1 VIKSMT
7 GYGRGQAPAGEGAWV
22 VELRTVNSRF
32 LDFHLRLP
40 HGLIAME
47 DRVKKLL
54 SASLTR
60 GRVNLTV
67 NASGIVESTTRLV
80 LNKPLVQEYRRVL
93 DELREELGMEQD
105 PGIMPFLHNRDLI
118 QTQEDGPDPDAV
130 WAQLQPA
137 LAHALAETEAM
148 RAAEGQALDQDMRE
162 RLEVVQDLFDRAA
175 SRSEEV
181 VNNYRKR
188 LDERMAKLL
197 SSGEPDPQRLAQ
209 EVAIIADKA
218 DITEE
223 AVRAASH
230 LEQFRQFLDAEE
242 PVGRKLDFLLQ
253 ELNREANTMGS
264 KTPDAEASQTI
275 VELKAELERIRE
287 QVQNIE

>member
-1 VIKSMT
+1 MIKSMT

-137 LAHALAETEAM
+137 LAQALAETEDM
-148 RAAEGQALDQDMRE
+148 RAAEGQALDLDMRE
-162 RLEVVQDLFDRAA
+162 RLEVVRELFDRAA

-197 SSGEPDPQRLAQ
+197 SNGEPDPQRLAQ

-230 LEQFRQFLDAEE
+230 LEQFKQFLDAEE

>member
-1 VIKSMT
+1 MIKSMT

-32 LDFHLRLP
+32 LDYHMRLP
-40 HGLIAME
+40 HGLSALE
-47 DRVKKLL
+47 DRIKKLL
-54 SASLTR
+54 SAGLTR

-67 NASGIVESTTRLV
+67 NASGIVEAAPRLV
-80 LNKPLVQEYRRVL
+80 LNKPLVAEYRRVL
-93 DELREELGMEQD
+93 EELKAELGIEQE
-105 PGIMPFLHNRDLI
+105 PGLMPFLHNRDLI
-118 QTQEDGPDPDAV
+118 QQQEDGPDPDAV
-130 WAQLQPA
+130 WAQLEPA
-137 LAHALAETEAM
+137 LSQALAETEAM
-148 RAAEGQALDQDMRE
+148 RAAEGQALASDLSE
-162 RLEVVQDLFDRAA
+162 RLQVVEELFERAA

-181 VNNYRKR
+181 VNNYRQR

-197 SSGEPDPQRLAQ
+197 ANGEPDPQRLAQ

-230 LEQFRQFLDAEE
+230 LEQFRQFLEAKE

-275 VELKAELERIRE
+275 VDLKTELERIRE